1 VSKTSLLLSCLLSFF
16 LFATIN
22 THAVAAEK
30 SSDEPVDM
38 KTAVKTAK
46 IVVNKL
52 AKGEKI
58 DKTWLNIKAKSA
70 IIRQYP
76 HGTEWVVAFKNPKI
90 KQQSHQILYIFL
102 TISGKYVAAN
112 YTGQ

>member
-1 VSKTSLLLSCLLSFF
+1 MLSFF
-16 LFATIN
+16 LLTTI
-22 THAVAAEK
+22 TSIEAAAK
-30 SSDEPVDM
+30 KNSDAPVDM

-52 AKGEKI
+52 AEGEKI
-58 DKTWLNIKAKSA
+58 DKTWLHVKAKSA

-76 HGTEWVVAFKNPKI
+76 QGSEWVVAFKNPEI
-90 KQQSHQILYIFL
+90 KKQSHQILYIFL
-102 TISGKYVAAN
+102 TIGGKYVAAN

>member
-1 VSKTSLLLSCLLSFF
+1 MPKNVSF
-16 LFATIN
+16 LFYYFRNKKHTTQN
-22 THAVAAEK
+22 LFAAK
-30 SSDEPVDM
+30 KNNNAPVDM
-38 KTAVKTAK
+38 QTAVKTAK

-70 IIRQYP
+70 ILRQYP
-76 HGTEWVVAFKNPKI
+76 SGTEWVVAFKNPKI
-90 KQQSHQILYIFL
+90 KKKSHQVLYIFL

>member
-1 VSKTSLLLSCLLSFF
+1 MLSFF
-16 LFATIN
+16 LLATI
-22 THAVAAEK
+22 TPIEVAAKK
-30 SSDEPVDM
+30 SSNEPVDM
-38 KTAVKTAK
+38 KTAVKTATL
-46 IVVNKL
+46 VVNKL

-58 DKTWLNIKAKSA
+58 DKTWLTIKAKSA

-76 HGTEWVVAFKNPKI
+76 SGTEWVVAFKNPQI
-90 KQQSHQILYIFL
+90 KKQSHQVLYIFL